1 MTVRNLIRGRTAS
14 AIAASVETAV
24 HTGALHPGQTLPTV
38 RALAATL
45 RVSPVTVATAY
56 RQLRARGLVL
66 ADGRR
71 GTRVRPRTPA
81 PQPLESGSA
90 RTAPDAAFDL
100 AAGNPDPA
108 LLPPLEPV
116 LRTMT
121 ATTDLYGT
129 GPVLPSLRALALD
142 ELAADGIAAGSLAV
156 VHGALDAVERLLREH
171 LRPGDRIAVEDPTLP
186 ALLDL
191 IAVSGFV
198 AEPMAIDGEG
208 PLPEALAGALA
219 RRVRAVIVTPR
230 AQNPTGAAIS
240 SSRAAL
246 LTALLREWPDVLL
259 IENDAASAIAGVSGV
274 TLSAGAKKWAHV
286 RSVSKFLGPDL
297 RVAFVAGDALTMARV
312 AARQA
317 VGTRWVSHLL
327 QQLTVSLWSDP
338 SSGRRLARAADVYE
352 RRRTAAIEALT
363 ARGIV
368 PTARSG
374 FNLWIPVREETATVM
389 ALAQRGWAVAA
400 GERFRLR
407 SAPGIRVTTSALAP
421 EAALRFAADCAAVL
435 RSSPAASA

>member
-1 MTVRNLIRGRTAS
+1 
-14 AIAASVETAV
+14 
-24 HTGALHPGQTLPTV
+24 LPTV

-66 ADGRR
+66 GDGRR
-71 GTRVRPRTPA
+71 GTRVRSQAPA
-81 PQPLESGSA
+81 PAVRLPLSA
-90 RTAPDAAFDL
+90 DARAVPDGTVDL

-121 ATTDLYGT
+121 ATADLYGT
-129 GPVLPSLRALALD
+129 MPVLPSLRALALE

-156 VHGALDAVERLLREH
+156 VHGALDAIERLLRER
-171 LRPGDRIAVEDPTLP
+171 LAPGDRIAVEDPTLP

-191 IAVSGFV
+191 IATSGFV

-208 PLPEALAGALA
+208 PLPDAMAGALA

-240 SSRAAL
+240 SSRAAT
-246 LTALLREWPDVLL
+246 LTGLLREWPDVLL
-259 IENDAASAIAGVSGV
+259 IENDAASAIAGVPGV
-274 TLSAGAKKWAHV
+274 TLSAGATCWAHV

-297 RVAFVAGDALTMARV
+297 RVALVAGDALTMARV

-327 QQLTVSLWSDP
+327 QQLTVALWSDP
-338 SSGRRLARAADVYE
+338 ASGRRLARATDVYE
-352 RRRTAAIEALT
+352 RRRIAALEALG

-368 PTARSG
+368 ATARSG
-374 FNLWIPVREETATVM
+374 FNIWIPVREETATVM

-421 EAALRFAADCAAVL
+421 EAAQRFAADCAAVL
-435 RSSPAASA
+435 RASPAASA